1 MQPISTIKMEKVFI
15 KSFVGNKKDISVVKL
30 TIKFKD
36 KYIALF
42 TNLIQWFIYC
52 DKDNEGK
59 TYTIPLSDFGIIR
72 NFRYD
77 NKRVIE
83 FDDAMYRVKYLMNN
97 GEFDKELIEFMLR
110 VEDAIR
116 NGNSKQEFKDKILS
130 LL

>member
-1 MQPISTIKMEKVFI
+1 MEKVFI
-15 KSFVGNKKDISVVKL
+15 KSFAGNKKDISVVKL

-36 KYIALF
+36 KYITLF

-72 NFRYD
+72 NFKYD

>member
-1 MQPISTIKMEKVFI
+1 MEKVFI
-15 KSFVGNKKDISVVKL
+15 KSFVGNKNDISVVKL

>member
-1 MQPISTIKMEKVFI
+1 MEKVFI